1 MNDFRAEFDSIRKT
15 LESLRARLQGPKPG
29 LKAQLKMVTSPRP
42 GDKTYPDVGDSC
54 LKAGVLVLL
63 YPWQEKLCLVLT
75 RRTST
80 VAHHQA
86 QISLPGGRMD
96 REESAVEAAVR
107 EAREELQIMPD
118 SIRILGELTP
128 LYVPPSNY
136 CIYPVVA
143 AAEKRPDFRPSDVE
157 VAEIIEV
164 PVDHLLDAKN
174 VRQETWL
181 LRGMDVRVPFYF
193 YRGHKI
199 WGATAMILAELV
211 DLFSSITEP

>member
-1 MNDFRAEFDSIRKT
+1 MNTINSGSSSPKKT
-15 LESLRARLQGPKPG
+15 LESLRVRLQGPKPG
-29 LKAQLKMVTSPRP
+29 LTAQLKMVTNPRP
-42 GDKTYPDVGDSC
+42 GDKTYMDVGDAC

-63 YPWQEKLCLVLT
+63 YPWREKLHLVLT

-86 QISLPGGRMD
+86 QISFPGGRMD
-96 REESAVEAAVR
+96 KRESAVKAAIR
-107 EAREELQIMPD
+107 EAHEELQIMPD
-118 SIRILGELTP
+118 SLRILGELTP

-143 AAEKRPDFRPSDVE
+143 AVVERPDFRPSAVE

-164 PVDHLLDAKN
+164 PVEHLLDPTN
-174 VRQETWL
+174 VRQETWP
-181 LRGMDVRVPFYF
+181 LRGMDVRVPFYLF
-193 YRGHKI
+193 EGHKI

-211 DLFSSITEP
+211 YLISSTTEP